1 MNTIMNAPEL
11 KWLKGNVNGTPEGES
26 ASEMEFKRTKLS
38 LDLLKM
44 VLEGN
49 YEDFTACQTD
59 DVKLSREGFAEIQQY
74 TRSTLKNNADI
85 YAMQAYL
92 VINDLGKIVSFVKQV
107 EAKLH
112 LQSVD
117 HDELLY
123 EGLKQMPEL
132 SPTFMSLLPEYQ
144 KIILRGLETKFN
156 MGQFVSS
163 ENLPANLLSLHGI
176 DIRSLNF
183 YMIHV
188 FYDIAGAA
196 GHVRNDGSVIVTEAY
211 WKNFKVAN
219 NAILAMVRKEQT
231 AIEAYNAY
239 LLERAKML
247 ELNCVSKEDYAI
259 IKVCNFCKICSPME
273 AAEVK
278 KTYLKLPV
286 QVKEMLTKELTKDGI
301 NNKGILLYYA
311 PATLS
316 NAINYFKKN
325 GDINA
330 ISNAMNILLPI
341 FANIYGL
348 TKAKICNSESAHGV
362 CTAFIADVAEKAKKP
377 LEMFNYKV
385 AFENVNNDFYVGCEP
400 IEQIKVNVTEKTSII
415 SGSNVVVVA
424 LGGGSDCIQAAMVG
438 KFLLK
443 GCKNVISIRTKNTS
457 SQNEKGEMNKQRK
470 ISNPKEVLSE
480 GVYLCDIE
488 TNGEGRFF
496 ENMPSQIGM
505 NSYLVIDEEDGKLFS
520 KIQTV
525 IEHIRKNVGDNIDTI
540 LGVDTGGDCLYPIK
554 KDSINA
560 ETTPDQDRT
569 GLEAIMQFEN
579 LGYKVFNCIV
589 APGIDSPNGITTEI
603 LTKANAIAYIPT
615 SQESEEILEMYYK
628 WNMTGKDVKKFGKTS
643 LIWQAALKKKRGLVT
658 VNIPLQNVLSDDN
671 PWIPTVTITDISEM
685 IIFMKTSNCINAIK
699 MFE

>member
-11 KWLKGNVNGTPEGES
+11 EWLKGNVNGTPEGES

-44 VLEGN
+44 VLERN
-49 YEDFTACQTD
+49 YEDFTACQKD
-59 DVKLSREGFAEIQQY
+59 DVKLSRESFAEIQQY

-92 VINDLGKIVSFVKQV
+92 IINDLGKIVSFVKQV

-123 EGLKQMPEL
+123 EGLKQM
-132 SPTFMSLLPEYQ
+132 
-144 KIILRGLETKFN
+144 
-156 MGQFVSS
+156 
-163 ENLPANLLSLHGI
+163 
-176 DIRSLNF
+176 
-183 YMIHV
+183 
-188 FYDIAGAA
+188 
-196 GHVRNDGSVIVTEAY
+196 
-211 WKNFKVAN
+211 
-219 NAILAMVRKEQT
+219 
-231 AIEAYNAY
+231 
-239 LLERAKML
+239 
-247 ELNCVSKEDYAI
+247 
-259 IKVCNFCKICSPME
+259 
-273 AAEVK
+273 

-301 NNKGILLYYA
+301 NNKGILLYYV

-330 ISNAMNILLPI
+330 ISNAMNVLLPI

-348 TKAKICNSESAHGV
+348 TKAKICNYKSAHGL
-362 CTAFIADVAEKAKKP
+362 CTSFIADVAEKAKKP

-385 AFENVNNDFYVGCEP
+385 AFENVNNDFYVRCEP

-470 ISNPKEVLSE
+470 ISNPKEVLAE

-554 KDSINA
+554 RI
-560 ETTPDQDRT
+560 Q
-569 GLEAIMQFEN
+569 
-579 LGYKVFNCIV
+579 
-589 APGIDSPNGITTEI
+589 
-603 LTKANAIAYIPT
+603 
-615 SQESEEILEMYYK
+615 
-628 WNMTGKDVKKFGKTS
+628 
-643 LIWQAALKKKRGLVT
+643 
-658 VNIPLQNVLSDDN
+658 
-671 PWIPTVTITDISEM
+671 
-685 IIFMKTSNCINAIK
+685 
-699 MFE
+699 

>member
-11 KWLKGNVNGTPEGES
+11 EWLKGNVNGTPEGES

-44 VLEGN
+44 VLERN
-49 YEDFTACQTD
+49 YEDFTACQKD
-59 DVKLSREGFAEIQQY
+59 DVKLSRESFAEIQQY

-92 VINDLGKIVSFVKQV
+92 IINDLGKIVSFVKQV

-123 EGLKQMPEL
+123 EGLKQM
-132 SPTFMSLLPEYQ
+132 
-144 KIILRGLETKFN
+144 
-156 MGQFVSS
+156 
-163 ENLPANLLSLHGI
+163 
-176 DIRSLNF
+176 
-183 YMIHV
+183 
-188 FYDIAGAA
+188 
-196 GHVRNDGSVIVTEAY
+196 
-211 WKNFKVAN
+211 
-219 NAILAMVRKEQT
+219 
-231 AIEAYNAY
+231 
-239 LLERAKML
+239 
-247 ELNCVSKEDYAI
+247 
-259 IKVCNFCKICSPME
+259 
-273 AAEVK
+273 

-301 NNKGILLYYA
+301 NNKGILLYYV

-330 ISNAMNILLPI
+330 ISNAMNVLLPI

-348 TKAKICNSESAHGV
+348 TKAKICNYKSAHGL
-362 CTAFIADVAEKAKKP
+362 CTSFIADVAEKAKKP
-377 LEMFNYKV
+377 LEMFIYKV
-385 AFENVNNDFYVGCEP
+385 AFENVNNDFYVRCEP
-400 IEQIKVNVTEKTSII
+400 IEQIKVNVTETTSII

-443 GCKNVISIRTKNTS
+443 GCKNVISICTKNTS

-470 ISNPKEVLSE
+470 ISNPKEVLAE

-579 LGYKVFNCIV
+579 LGFKVFNCIV

-603 LTKANAIAYIPT
+603 LTKANAIAYLPT
-615 SQESEEILEMYYK
+615 AQESEEILEMYYK

>member
-1 MNTIMNAPEL
+1 MNTIMNSPEL
-11 KWLKGNVNGTPEGES
+11 EWLKGNVNGTPEGES

-44 VLEGN
+44 VLERN
-49 YEDFTACQTD
+49 YEDFTACQKD
-59 DVKLSREGFAEIQQY
+59 DVKLSRESFAEIQQY

-92 VINDLGKIVSFVKQV
+92 IINDLGKIVSFVKQV

-123 EGLKQMPEL
+123 EGLKQM
-132 SPTFMSLLPEYQ
+132 
-144 KIILRGLETKFN
+144 
-156 MGQFVSS
+156 
-163 ENLPANLLSLHGI
+163 
-176 DIRSLNF
+176 
-183 YMIHV
+183 
-188 FYDIAGAA
+188 
-196 GHVRNDGSVIVTEAY
+196 
-211 WKNFKVAN
+211 
-219 NAILAMVRKEQT
+219 
-231 AIEAYNAY
+231 
-239 LLERAKML
+239 
-247 ELNCVSKEDYAI
+247 
-259 IKVCNFCKICSPME
+259 
-273 AAEVK
+273 

-301 NNKGILLYYA
+301 NNKGILLYYV

-330 ISNAMNILLPI
+330 ISNAMNVLLPI

-348 TKAKICNSESAHGV
+348 TKAKICNYKSAHGL
-362 CTAFIADVAEKAKKP
+362 CTSFIADVAEKAKKP

-385 AFENVNNDFYVGCEP
+385 AFENVNNDFYVRCEP

-470 ISNPKEVLSE
+470 ISNPKEVLAE

-579 LGYKVFNCIV
+579 LGFKVFNCIV

-603 LTKANAIAYIPT
+603 LTKANAIAYLPT
-615 SQESEEILEMYYK
+615 AQESEEILEMYYK

>member
-11 KWLKGNVNGTPEGES
+11 EWLKGNVNGTPEGES

-44 VLEGN
+44 VLERN
-49 YEDFTACQTD
+49 YEDFTACQKD
-59 DVKLSREGFAEIQQY
+59 DVKLSRESFAEIQQY

-92 VINDLGKIVSFVKQV
+92 IINDLGKIVSFVKQV

-123 EGLKQMPEL
+123 EGLKQM
-132 SPTFMSLLPEYQ
+132 
-144 KIILRGLETKFN
+144 
-156 MGQFVSS
+156 
-163 ENLPANLLSLHGI
+163 
-176 DIRSLNF
+176 
-183 YMIHV
+183 
-188 FYDIAGAA
+188 
-196 GHVRNDGSVIVTEAY
+196 
-211 WKNFKVAN
+211 
-219 NAILAMVRKEQT
+219 
-231 AIEAYNAY
+231 
-239 LLERAKML
+239 
-247 ELNCVSKEDYAI
+247 
-259 IKVCNFCKICSPME
+259 
-273 AAEVK
+273 

-301 NNKGILLYYA
+301 NNKGILLYYV

-330 ISNAMNILLPI
+330 ISNAMNVLLPI

-348 TKAKICNSESAHGV
+348 TKAKICNYKSAHGL
-362 CTAFIADVAEKAKKP
+362 CTSFIADVAEKAKKP

-385 AFENVNNDFYVGCEP
+385 AFENVNNDFYVRCEP

-470 ISNPKEVLSE
+470 ISNPKEVLAE

-505 NSYLVIDEEDGKLFS
+505 NSYLVIDEEDGKLFY

-579 LGYKVFNCIV
+579 LGFKVFNCIV

-603 LTKANAIAYIPT
+603 LTKANAIAYLPT
-615 SQESEEILEMYYK
+615 AQESEEILEMYYK

>member
-1 MNTIMNAPEL
+1 MEVQNKNTIMNAPEL
-11 KWLKGNVNGTPEGES
+11 EWLKGNVNGTPEGES

-44 VLEGN
+44 VLERN
-49 YEDFTACQTD
+49 YEDFTACQKD
-59 DVKLSREGFAEIQQY
+59 DVKLSRESFAEIQQY

-92 VINDLGKIVSFVKQV
+92 IINDLGKIVSFVKQV

-123 EGLKQMPEL
+123 EGLKQM
-132 SPTFMSLLPEYQ
+132 
-144 KIILRGLETKFN
+144 
-156 MGQFVSS
+156 
-163 ENLPANLLSLHGI
+163 
-176 DIRSLNF
+176 
-183 YMIHV
+183 
-188 FYDIAGAA
+188 
-196 GHVRNDGSVIVTEAY
+196 
-211 WKNFKVAN
+211 
-219 NAILAMVRKEQT
+219 
-231 AIEAYNAY
+231 
-239 LLERAKML
+239 
-247 ELNCVSKEDYAI
+247 
-259 IKVCNFCKICSPME
+259 
-273 AAEVK
+273 

-301 NNKGILLYYA
+301 NNKGILLYYV

-330 ISNAMNILLPI
+330 ISNAMNVLLPI

-348 TKAKICNSESAHGV
+348 TKAKICNYKSAHGV

-385 AFENVNNDFYVGCEP
+385 AFENVNNDFYVRCEP

-415 SGSNVVVVA
+415 SGSNVVVVV

-470 ISNPKEVLSE
+470 ISNPKEVLAE

-579 LGYKVFNCIV
+579 LGFKVFNCIV

-603 LTKANAIAYIPT
+603 LTKANAIAYLPT
-615 SQESEEILEMYYK
+615 AQESEEILEMYYK

>member
-1 MNTIMNAPEL
+1 MEVQNMNTIMNAPEL
-11 KWLKGNVNGTPEGES
+11 EWLKGNVNGTPEGES

-44 VLEGN
+44 VLERN
-49 YEDFTACQTD
+49 YEDFTACQKD
-59 DVKLSREGFAEIQQY
+59 DVKLSRESFAEIQQY

-92 VINDLGKIVSFVKQV
+92 IINDLGKIVSFVKQV

-123 EGLKQMPEL
+123 EGLKQM
-132 SPTFMSLLPEYQ
+132 
-144 KIILRGLETKFN
+144 
-156 MGQFVSS
+156 
-163 ENLPANLLSLHGI
+163 
-176 DIRSLNF
+176 
-183 YMIHV
+183 
-188 FYDIAGAA
+188 
-196 GHVRNDGSVIVTEAY
+196 
-211 WKNFKVAN
+211 
-219 NAILAMVRKEQT
+219 
-231 AIEAYNAY
+231 
-239 LLERAKML
+239 
-247 ELNCVSKEDYAI
+247 
-259 IKVCNFCKICSPME
+259 
-273 AAEVK
+273 

-301 NNKGILLYYA
+301 NNKGILLYYV

-330 ISNAMNILLPI
+330 ISNAMNVLLPI

-348 TKAKICNSESAHGV
+348 TKAKICNYKSAHGL
-362 CTAFIADVAEKAKKP
+362 CTSFIADVAEKAKKP

-385 AFENVNNDFYVGCEP
+385 AFENVNNDFYVRCEP

-443 GCKNVISIRTKNTS
+443 GCKNVISICTKNTS

-470 ISNPKEVLSE
+470 ISNPKEVLAE

-579 LGYKVFNCIV
+579 LGFKVFNCIV

-603 LTKANAIAYIPT
+603 LTKANAIAYLPT
-615 SQESEEILEMYYK
+615 AQESEEILEMYYK

>member
-11 KWLKGNVNGTPEGES
+11 EWLKGNVNGTPEGES

-44 VLEGN
+44 VLERN
-49 YEDFTACQTD
+49 YEDFTACQKD
-59 DVKLSREGFAEIQQY
+59 DVKLSRESFAEIQQY

-92 VINDLGKIVSFVKQV
+92 IINDLGKIVSFVKQV

-123 EGLKQMPEL
+123 EGLKQM
-132 SPTFMSLLPEYQ
+132 
-144 KIILRGLETKFN
+144 
-156 MGQFVSS
+156 
-163 ENLPANLLSLHGI
+163 
-176 DIRSLNF
+176 
-183 YMIHV
+183 
-188 FYDIAGAA
+188 
-196 GHVRNDGSVIVTEAY
+196 
-211 WKNFKVAN
+211 
-219 NAILAMVRKEQT
+219 
-231 AIEAYNAY
+231 
-239 LLERAKML
+239 
-247 ELNCVSKEDYAI
+247 
-259 IKVCNFCKICSPME
+259 
-273 AAEVK
+273 

-301 NNKGILLYYA
+301 NNKGILLYYV

-330 ISNAMNILLPI
+330 ISNAMNVLLPI

-348 TKAKICNSESAHGV
+348 TKAKICNYKSAHGL
-362 CTAFIADVAEKAKKP
+362 CTSFIADVAEKAKKP

-385 AFENVNNDFYVGCEP
+385 AFENVNNDFYVRCEP

-443 GCKNVISIRTKNTS
+443 GCKNVISICTKNTS

-470 ISNPKEVLSE
+470 ISNPKEVLAE

-579 LGYKVFNCIV
+579 LGFKVFNCIV

-603 LTKANAIAYIPT
+603 LTKANAIAYLPT
-615 SQESEEILEMYYK
+615 AQESEEILEMYYK

>member
-11 KWLKGNVNGTPEGES
+11 EWLKGNVNGTPEGES

-44 VLEGN
+44 VLERN
-49 YEDFTACQTD
+49 YEDFTACQKD
-59 DVKLSREGFAEIQQY
+59 DVKLSRESFAEIQQY

-92 VINDLGKIVSFVKQV
+92 IINDLGKIVSFVKQV

-123 EGLKQMPEL
+123 EGLKQM
-132 SPTFMSLLPEYQ
+132 
-144 KIILRGLETKFN
+144 
-156 MGQFVSS
+156 
-163 ENLPANLLSLHGI
+163 
-176 DIRSLNF
+176 
-183 YMIHV
+183 
-188 FYDIAGAA
+188 
-196 GHVRNDGSVIVTEAY
+196 
-211 WKNFKVAN
+211 
-219 NAILAMVRKEQT
+219 
-231 AIEAYNAY
+231 
-239 LLERAKML
+239 
-247 ELNCVSKEDYAI
+247 
-259 IKVCNFCKICSPME
+259 
-273 AAEVK
+273 

-301 NNKGILLYYA
+301 NNKGILLYYV

-330 ISNAMNILLPI
+330 ISNAMNVLLPI

-348 TKAKICNSESAHGV
+348 TKAKICNYKSAHGL
-362 CTAFIADVAEKAKKP
+362 CTSFIADVAEKAKKP

-385 AFENVNNDFYVGCEP
+385 AFENVNNDFYVRCEP

-443 GCKNVISIRTKNTS
+443 GCKNVISICTKNTS

-470 ISNPKEVLSE
+470 ISNPKEVLAE

-579 LGYKVFNCIV
+579 LGFKVFNCIV

-603 LTKANAIAYIPT
+603 LTKANAIAYLPT
-615 SQESEEILEMYYK
+615 AQESEEILEMYYK

-643 LIWQAALKKKRGLVT
+643 LIWQVALKKKRGLVT

>member
-1 MNTIMNAPEL
+1 M
-11 KWLKGNVNGTPEGES
+11 
-26 ASEMEFKRTKLS
+26 
-38 LDLLKM
+38 
-44 VLEGN
+44 
-49 YEDFTACQTD
+49 
-59 DVKLSREGFAEIQQY
+59 
-74 TRSTLKNNADI
+74 
-85 YAMQAYL
+85 
-92 VINDLGKIVSFVKQV
+92 
-107 EAKLH
+107 
-112 LQSVD
+112 
-117 HDELLY
+117 
-123 EGLKQMPEL
+123 
-132 SPTFMSLLPEYQ
+132 
-144 KIILRGLETKFN
+144 
-156 MGQFVSS
+156 
-163 ENLPANLLSLHGI
+163 
-176 DIRSLNF
+176 
-183 YMIHV
+183 
-188 FYDIAGAA
+188 
-196 GHVRNDGSVIVTEAY
+196 
-211 WKNFKVAN
+211 
-219 NAILAMVRKEQT
+219 
-231 AIEAYNAY
+231 
-239 LLERAKML
+239 
-247 ELNCVSKEDYAI
+247 
-259 IKVCNFCKICSPME
+259 
-273 AAEVK
+273 
-278 KTYLKLPV
+278 
-286 QVKEMLTKELTKDGI
+286 
-301 NNKGILLYYA
+301 
-311 PATLS
+311 
-316 NAINYFKKN
+316 
-325 GDINA
+325 
-330 ISNAMNILLPI
+330 
-341 FANIYGL
+341 
-348 TKAKICNSESAHGV
+348 
-362 CTAFIADVAEKAKKP
+362 
-377 LEMFNYKV
+377 
-385 AFENVNNDFYVGCEP
+385 
-400 IEQIKVNVTEKTSII
+400 NVTEKTSII

-470 ISNPKEVLSE
+470 ISNPKEVLAE

-579 LGYKVFNCIV
+579 LGFKVFNCIV

-603 LTKANAIAYIPT
+603 LTKANAIAYLPT
-615 SQESEEILEMYYK
+615 AQESEEILEMYYK

>member
-11 KWLKGNVNGTPEGES
+11 EWLKGNVNGTPEGES

-44 VLEGN
+44 VLERN
-49 YEDFTACQTD
+49 YEDFTACQKD
-59 DVKLSREGFAEIQQY
+59 DVKLSRESFAEIQQY

-92 VINDLGKIVSFVKQV
+92 IINDLGKIVSFVKQV

-123 EGLKQMPEL
+123 EGLKQM
-132 SPTFMSLLPEYQ
+132 
-144 KIILRGLETKFN
+144 
-156 MGQFVSS
+156 
-163 ENLPANLLSLHGI
+163 
-176 DIRSLNF
+176 
-183 YMIHV
+183 
-188 FYDIAGAA
+188 
-196 GHVRNDGSVIVTEAY
+196 
-211 WKNFKVAN
+211 
-219 NAILAMVRKEQT
+219 
-231 AIEAYNAY
+231 
-239 LLERAKML
+239 
-247 ELNCVSKEDYAI
+247 
-259 IKVCNFCKICSPME
+259 
-273 AAEVK
+273 

-301 NNKGILLYYA
+301 NNKGILLYYV

-330 ISNAMNILLPI
+330 ISNAMNVLLPI

-348 TKAKICNSESAHGV
+348 TKAKICNYKSAHGV

-385 AFENVNNDFYVGCEP
+385 AFENVNNDFYVRCEP

-415 SGSNVVVVA
+415 SGSNVVVVV

-470 ISNPKEVLSE
+470 ISNPKEVLAE

-579 LGYKVFNCIV
+579 LGFKVFNCIV

-603 LTKANAIAYIPT
+603 LTKANAIAYLPT
-615 SQESEEILEMYYK
+615 AQESEEILEMYYK

-699 MFE
+699 CLNKMQTLLQICAMGFIALCDIIKLKRLT

>member
-1 MNTIMNAPEL
+1 MNTIMNSPEL
-11 KWLKGNVNGTPEGES
+11 EWLKGNVNGTPEGES

-44 VLEGN
+44 VLERN
-49 YEDFTACQTD
+49 YEDFTACQKD
-59 DVKLSREGFAEIQQY
+59 DVKLSRESFAEIQQY

-92 VINDLGKIVSFVKQV
+92 IINDLGKIVSFVKQV

-123 EGLKQMPEL
+123 EGLKQM
-132 SPTFMSLLPEYQ
+132 
-144 KIILRGLETKFN
+144 
-156 MGQFVSS
+156 
-163 ENLPANLLSLHGI
+163 
-176 DIRSLNF
+176 
-183 YMIHV
+183 
-188 FYDIAGAA
+188 
-196 GHVRNDGSVIVTEAY
+196 
-211 WKNFKVAN
+211 
-219 NAILAMVRKEQT
+219 
-231 AIEAYNAY
+231 
-239 LLERAKML
+239 
-247 ELNCVSKEDYAI
+247 
-259 IKVCNFCKICSPME
+259 
-273 AAEVK
+273 

-301 NNKGILLYYA
+301 NNKGILLYYV

-330 ISNAMNILLPI
+330 ISNAMNVLLPI

-348 TKAKICNSESAHGV
+348 TKAKICNYKSAHGL
-362 CTAFIADVAEKAKKP
+362 CTSFIADVAEKAKKP

-385 AFENVNNDFYVGCEP
+385 AFENVNNDFYVRCEP
-400 IEQIKVNVTEKTSII
+400 IEPIKVNVTEKTSII

-470 ISNPKEVLSE
+470 ISNPKEVLAE

-579 LGYKVFNCIV
+579 LGFKVFNCIV

-603 LTKANAIAYIPT
+603 LTKANAIAYLPT
-615 SQESEEILEMYYK
+615 AQESEEILEMYYK

-671 PWIPTVTITDISEM
+671 PWSPTVTITDISEM

>member
-1 MNTIMNAPEL
+1 MNTIMNSPEL
-11 KWLKGNVNGTPEGES
+11 EWLKGNVNGTPEGES

-44 VLEGN
+44 VLERN
-49 YEDFTACQTD
+49 YEDFTACQKD
-59 DVKLSREGFAEIQQY
+59 DVKLSRESFAEIQQY

-92 VINDLGKIVSFVKQV
+92 IINDLGKIVSFVKQV

-123 EGLKQMPEL
+123 EGLKQM
-132 SPTFMSLLPEYQ
+132 
-144 KIILRGLETKFN
+144 
-156 MGQFVSS
+156 
-163 ENLPANLLSLHGI
+163 
-176 DIRSLNF
+176 
-183 YMIHV
+183 
-188 FYDIAGAA
+188 
-196 GHVRNDGSVIVTEAY
+196 
-211 WKNFKVAN
+211 
-219 NAILAMVRKEQT
+219 
-231 AIEAYNAY
+231 
-239 LLERAKML
+239 
-247 ELNCVSKEDYAI
+247 
-259 IKVCNFCKICSPME
+259 
-273 AAEVK
+273 

-301 NNKGILLYYA
+301 NNKGILLYYV

-330 ISNAMNILLPI
+330 ISNAMNVLLPI

-348 TKAKICNSESAHGV
+348 TKAKICNYKSAHGL
-362 CTAFIADVAEKAKKP
+362 CTSFIADVAEKAKKP

-385 AFENVNNDFYVGCEP
+385 AFENVNNDFYVRCEP
-400 IEQIKVNVTEKTSII
+400 IEPIKVNVTEKTSII

-470 ISNPKEVLSE
+470 ISNPKEVLAE

-579 LGYKVFNCIV
+579 LGFKVFNCIV

-603 LTKANAIAYIPT
+603 LTKANAIAYLPT
-615 SQESEEILEMYYK
+615 AQESEEILEMYYK

>member
-11 KWLKGNVNGTPEGES
+11 EWLKGNVNGTPEGES

-44 VLEGN
+44 VLERN
-49 YEDFTACQTD
+49 YEDFTACQKD
-59 DVKLSREGFAEIQQY
+59 DVKLSRESFAEIQQY

-92 VINDLGKIVSFVKQV
+92 IINDLGKIVSFVKQV

-123 EGLKQMPEL
+123 EGLKQM
-132 SPTFMSLLPEYQ
+132 
-144 KIILRGLETKFN
+144 
-156 MGQFVSS
+156 
-163 ENLPANLLSLHGI
+163 
-176 DIRSLNF
+176 
-183 YMIHV
+183 
-188 FYDIAGAA
+188 
-196 GHVRNDGSVIVTEAY
+196 
-211 WKNFKVAN
+211 
-219 NAILAMVRKEQT
+219 
-231 AIEAYNAY
+231 
-239 LLERAKML
+239 
-247 ELNCVSKEDYAI
+247 
-259 IKVCNFCKICSPME
+259 
-273 AAEVK
+273 

-301 NNKGILLYYA
+301 NNKGILLYYV

-330 ISNAMNILLPI
+330 ISNAMNVLLPI

-348 TKAKICNSESAHGV
+348 TKAKICNYKSAHGL
-362 CTAFIADVAEKAKKP
+362 CTSFIADVAEKAKKP

-385 AFENVNNDFYVGCEP
+385 AFENVNNDFYVRCEP

-424 LGGGSDCIQAAMVG
+424 LGGGSDCIQATMVG

-470 ISNPKEVLSE
+470 ISNPKEVLAE

-579 LGYKVFNCIV
+579 LGFKVFNCIV

-603 LTKANAIAYIPT
+603 LTKANAIAYLPT
-615 SQESEEILEMYYK
+615 AQESEEILEMYYK

>member
-11 KWLKGNVNGTPEGES
+11 EWLKGNVNGTPEGES

-44 VLEGN
+44 VLERN
-49 YEDFTACQTD
+49 YEDFTACQKD
-59 DVKLSREGFAEIQQY
+59 DVKLSRESFAEIQQY

-92 VINDLGKIVSFVKQV
+92 IINDLGKIVSFVKQV

-123 EGLKQMPEL
+123 EGLKQM
-132 SPTFMSLLPEYQ
+132 
-144 KIILRGLETKFN
+144 
-156 MGQFVSS
+156 
-163 ENLPANLLSLHGI
+163 
-176 DIRSLNF
+176 
-183 YMIHV
+183 
-188 FYDIAGAA
+188 
-196 GHVRNDGSVIVTEAY
+196 
-211 WKNFKVAN
+211 
-219 NAILAMVRKEQT
+219 
-231 AIEAYNAY
+231 
-239 LLERAKML
+239 
-247 ELNCVSKEDYAI
+247 
-259 IKVCNFCKICSPME
+259 
-273 AAEVK
+273 

-301 NNKGILLYYA
+301 NNKGILLYYV

-330 ISNAMNILLPI
+330 ISNAMNVLLPI

-348 TKAKICNSESAHGV
+348 TKAKICNYKSAHGL
-362 CTAFIADVAEKAKKP
+362 CTSFIADVAEKAKKP

-385 AFENVNNDFYVGCEP
+385 AFENVNNDFYVRCEP

-470 ISNPKEVLSE
+470 ISNPKEVLAE

-579 LGYKVFNCIV
+579 LGFKVFNCIV

-603 LTKANAIAYIPT
+603 LTKANAIAYLPT
-615 SQESEEILEMYYK
+615 AQESEEILEMYYK

>member
-11 KWLKGNVNGTPEGES
+11 EWLKGNVNGTPEGES

-44 VLEGN
+44 VLERN
-49 YEDFTACQTD
+49 YEDFTACQKD
-59 DVKLSREGFAEIQQY
+59 DVKLSRESFAEIQQY

-92 VINDLGKIVSFVKQV
+92 IINDLGKIVSFVKQV

-123 EGLKQMPEL
+123 EGLKQM
-132 SPTFMSLLPEYQ
+132 
-144 KIILRGLETKFN
+144 
-156 MGQFVSS
+156 
-163 ENLPANLLSLHGI
+163 
-176 DIRSLNF
+176 
-183 YMIHV
+183 
-188 FYDIAGAA
+188 
-196 GHVRNDGSVIVTEAY
+196 
-211 WKNFKVAN
+211 
-219 NAILAMVRKEQT
+219 
-231 AIEAYNAY
+231 
-239 LLERAKML
+239 
-247 ELNCVSKEDYAI
+247 
-259 IKVCNFCKICSPME
+259 
-273 AAEVK
+273 

-301 NNKGILLYYA
+301 NNKGILLYYV

-330 ISNAMNILLPI
+330 ISNAMNVLLPI

-348 TKAKICNSESAHGV
+348 TKAKICNYKSAHGV

-385 AFENVNNDFYVGCEP
+385 AFENVNNDFYVRCEP

-415 SGSNVVVVA
+415 SGSNVVVVV

-470 ISNPKEVLSE
+470 ISNPKEVLAE

-540 LGVDTGGDCLYPIK
+540 LGVDTGGDCLYHIK

-579 LGYKVFNCIV
+579 LGFKVFNCIV

-603 LTKANAIAYIPT
+603 LTKANAIAYLPT
-615 SQESEEILEMYYK
+615 AQESEEILEMYYK

-699 MFE
+699 CLNKMQTLLQICAMGFIALCDIIKLKRLT

>member
-1 MNTIMNAPEL
+1 MEVQNMNTIMNAPEL
-11 KWLKGNVNGTPEGES
+11 EWLKGNVNGTPEGES

-44 VLEGN
+44 VLERN
-49 YEDFTACQTD
+49 YEDFTACQKD
-59 DVKLSREGFAEIQQY
+59 DVKLSRESFAELQQY

-92 VINDLGKIVSFVKQV
+92 IINDLGKIVSFVKQV

-123 EGLKQMPEL
+123 EGLKQM
-132 SPTFMSLLPEYQ
+132 
-144 KIILRGLETKFN
+144 
-156 MGQFVSS
+156 
-163 ENLPANLLSLHGI
+163 
-176 DIRSLNF
+176 
-183 YMIHV
+183 
-188 FYDIAGAA
+188 
-196 GHVRNDGSVIVTEAY
+196 
-211 WKNFKVAN
+211 
-219 NAILAMVRKEQT
+219 
-231 AIEAYNAY
+231 
-239 LLERAKML
+239 
-247 ELNCVSKEDYAI
+247 
-259 IKVCNFCKICSPME
+259 
-273 AAEVK
+273 

-301 NNKGILLYYA
+301 NNKGILLYYV

-330 ISNAMNILLPI
+330 ISNAMNVLLPI

-348 TKAKICNSESAHGV
+348 TKAKICNYKSAHGL
-362 CTAFIADVAEKAKKP
+362 CTSFIADVAEKAKKP

-385 AFENVNNDFYVGCEP
+385 AFENVNNDFYVRCEP

-443 GCKNVISIRTKNTS
+443 GCKNVISICTKNTS

-470 ISNPKEVLSE
+470 ISNPKEVLAE

-579 LGYKVFNCIV
+579 LGFKVFNCIV

-603 LTKANAIAYIPT
+603 LTKANAIAYLPT
-615 SQESEEILEMYYK
+615 AQESEEILEMYYK